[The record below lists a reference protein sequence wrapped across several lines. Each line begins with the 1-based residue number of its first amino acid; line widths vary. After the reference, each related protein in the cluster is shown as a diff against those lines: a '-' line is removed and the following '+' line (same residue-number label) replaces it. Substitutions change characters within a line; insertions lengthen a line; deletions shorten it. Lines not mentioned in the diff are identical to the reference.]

1 MNSSLTLADK
11 ALTAAFSAVV
21 LINLLGN
28 SLVCLVVF
36 RFRGMRAPINYLLV
50 NLAVSDMMVAFFII
64 PDYIVNWAFRHPSG
78 VAGDYMCMFITGGNF
93 VWVGMAAST
102 FSLVAVAFERY
113 TAVVHPLNK
122 TLRLTNQ
129 RLVAVIMAS
138 WLFAI
143 FFNLPLFFEVRHKDG
158 VTHCIEHWSNNTLTK
173 EHKLGKV
180 YTIAC
185 FFVLGAIPMGT
196 IAFFYL
202 RLLCKLWKSGV
213 RATLIS
219 EQTRIRAVR
228 KVTKMAAVVS
238 IVYAV
243 CRLPN
248 LVLYML
254 SEYRSDL
261 YEYDSVPYVTS
272 VLLVG
277 ANSAMNPFLYALHS
291 TNFRQHIKVALCCR
305 DYRPADYLRIP

>member
-1 MNSSLTLADK
+1 MTSSMTLADK
-11 ALTAAFSAVV
+11 GLTVAFSVVV

-28 SLVCLVVF
+28 GLVCLVVF

-50 NLAVSDMMVAFFII
+50 NLAVSDMMVALFIV
-64 PDYIVNWAFRHPSG
+64 PDYIVNWSFQHPSG
-78 VAGDYMCMFITGGNF
+78 ITGDYMCMFITGGNF

-102 FSLVAVAFERY
+102 FSLVVVAVERY
-113 TAVVHPLNK
+113 IAVVHPLNK
-122 TLRLTNQ
+122 RWRLTNQ
-129 RLVAVIMAS
+129 RLVVVIMAS
-138 WLFAI
+138 WLYAI
-143 FFNLPLFFEVRHKDG
+143 VFNLPLFFEVGHEDG
-158 VTHCIEHWSNNTLTK
+158 VTHCVERWSNSTLV
-173 EHKLGKV
+173 EQHKLGKV

-185 FFVLGAIPMGT
+185 FFVFGAIPMGT
-196 IAFFYL
+196 IAFLYL

-219 EQTRIRAVR
+219 EQTRIRAIR
-228 KVTKMAAVVS
+228 KVAKMAAVVS

-254 SEYRSDL
+254 SEFEPKL
-261 YEYDSVPYVTS
+261 YDYDSPFYITS
-272 VLLVG
+272 VLLI
-277 ANSAMNPFLYALHS
+277 ALNSAMNPFIYTLHS
-291 TNFRQHIKVALCCR
+291 TNFRRHIKVALCCR

>member
-1 MNSSLTLADK
+1 MISSLTLADK
-11 ALTAAFSAVV
+11 ALTVAFSVVV
-21 LINLLGN
+21 LLNLLGN
-28 SLVCLVVF
+28 GLVCLVVF

-50 NLAVSDMMVAFFII
+50 NLAVSDMMVALFII
-64 PDYIVNWAFRHPSG
+64 PDYIVNWAFQHPSG
-78 VAGDYMCMFITGGNF
+78 VTGDYMCMFITGGNF

-102 FSLVAVAFERY
+102 FSLVVVAFERY
-113 TAVVHPLNK
+113 TAVVYPLNK
-122 TLRLTNQ
+122 SLRLTNR

-138 WLFAI
+138 WLYAI
-143 FFNLPLFFEVRHKDG
+143 FFNLPLFFVVRHEDG
-158 VTHCIEHWSNNTLTK
+158 VTHCVERWSNSTLRE

-180 YTIAC
+180 YTVAC
-185 FFVLGAIPMGT
+185 FFAFGAIPMGT
-196 IAFFYL
+196 IAFLYL

-219 EQTRIRAVR
+219 EQIRIKARR

-254 SEYRSDL
+254 SEYRPDL
-261 YEYDSVPYVTS
+261 YEYGSVPYVTS
-272 VLLVG
+272 VVLVG
-277 ANSAMNPFLYALHS
+277 VNSAMNPFIYALHS